1 MRPHKTHKEDS
12 CFSYLLL
19 FCTVF
24 LLESWVQYVGYA
36 NTFLQPQG
44 HSITLKKKKLFSFA
58 SSFATKSAY
67 KRFYFQK
74 SFYLVPRLYRTHFFT
89 LAKTLTSCYGLFFAM
104 YRQWM
109 GKSLPF
115 GYFLAMFIS
124 WLGQMLRYNI
134 AWWNSSANFFPSL
147 QEKLLP

>member
-1 MRPHKTHKEDS
+1 MYSLFTRILS
-12 CFSYLLL
+12 LICRLRQYLLATSRP
-19 FCTVF
+19 FYS
-24 LLESWVQYVGYA
+24 LEE
-36 NTFLQPQG
+36 
-44 HSITLKKKKLFSFA
+44 KKLFSFA
-58 SSFATKSAY
+58 SPFVTKSAY

-115 GYFLAMFIS
+115 GYLLAMFVS

-134 AWWNSSANFFPSL
+134 DWGNSSGNFFPVYSKNYAHRL
-147 QEKLLP
+147 KLLFNSSCKSHLQF